1 MVEWCFWL
9 LLAMLAP
16 LGAVGAVTP
25 LALWYYRH
33 NYLERIIRI
42 FEEKPLFIIPRGKP
56 VPGAEEVKFKSEG
69 KQLVGCYLRARKPRK
84 GVVLFGLEFG
94 SDRWSAW
101 QYCANL
107 CERGYDVFTYEP
119 RNQGK
124 SDVDPHYA
132 PMQWVTDHDR
142 RDMLAAVDYL
152 KTRSDMPATGIGVF
166 GISKGGSVAL
176 AVAAEEPWIRCV
188 VTDGAYATYTTMV
201 PFMRRW
207 VGIYVG
213 THPFLRKLAPNWFY
227 GRLAMSAVKT
237 VAKRRG
243 VKFLHSEK
251 TVRKLREPVLMI
263 HGGGDTY
270 IKPEMAETLHG
281 EIGSAVSELWIVPKA
296 KHNQAMH
303 VAGDEYTR
311 RIAAFLDEHLAPL
324 EAGVE
329 SGDHDAPAV
338 RTGAVVPS

>member
-1 MVEWCFWL
+1 MADWSIFL
-9 LLAMLAP
+9 LCLIFTMI
-16 LGAVGAVTP
+16 GAICASAP

-56 VPGAEEVKFKSEG
+56 VPGAEEVKFISDG
-69 KQLVGCYLRARKPRK
+69 KQLIGCYLRARKPRK
-84 GVVLFGLEFG
+84 GVILFGLEFG

-119 RNQGK
+119 RNQGQ
-124 SDVDPHYA
+124 SEADPHYA

-142 RDMLAAVDYL
+142 RDMVAALSYL
-152 KTRSDMPATGIGVF
+152 KTRKDVPATGIGIF

-176 AVAAEEPWIRCV
+176 SVAAEDPWIRCV
-188 VTDGAYATYTTMV
+188 VTDGAYATYTTIV

-207 VGIYVG
+207 VGIYVA
-213 THPFLRKLAPNWFY
+213 THPFLRRLAPDWFY
-227 GRLAMSAVKT
+227 GRLGLAAVNA

-243 VKFLHSEK
+243 LTFLHLEK
-251 TVRKLREPVLMI
+251 SARKLREPVLMI
-263 HGGGDTY
+263 HGGNDTY
-270 IKPEMAETLHG
+270 IKPEMAVTLHG
-281 EIGSAVSELWIVPKA
+281 KIGSRVSELWVVPKA

-303 VAGDEYTR
+303 IAGDEYTR

-324 EAGVE
+324 EVGVE
-329 SGDHDAPAV
+329 SDTHDLAAS
-338 RTGAVVPS
+338 RAGMAVPS